1 MFEKQNIQE
10 TVNEL
15 KSDAVKGL
23 TDGEAFR
30 RLQQNGRNEMKAAR
44 KKTKIQLFLEQLK
57 DPLIYILLIAA
68 VVSVFLGELSDA
80 VIIGTV
86 VVVNALVGML
96 QEGKARKALEALKKL
111 TSPQT
116 IVMTGDLVDLEAGA
130 QVPAD
135 IRLTRSSNLQV
146 EESALTGESVPVE
159 KDALF
164 LADCRHE
171 IPLAERVNM
180 VYMSTVVTHGH
191 GEGIVTAT
199 GMATEIGRIASMIT
213 DAEEEMTPL
222 QKRLGDMGKLLSI
235 LSLGVCGGIST
246 QKYSGNAAGGDFP
259 GGGCGAGRSAG
270 SGDDLSGIVSDQN
283 GQSTY
288 DHPQTAFR

>member
-1 MFEKQNIQE
+1 MIREGIRQE
-10 TVNEL
+10 IPAAEL
-15 KSDAVKGL
+15 V
-23 TDGEAFR
+23 
-30 RLQQNGRNEMKAAR
+30 
-44 KKTKIQLFLEQLK
+44 
-57 DPLIYILLIAA
+57 
-68 VVSVFLGELSDA
+68 
-80 VIIGTV
+80 
-86 VVVNALVGML
+86 
-96 QEGKARKALEALKKL
+96 
-111 TSPQT
+111 
-116 IVMTGDLVDLEAGA
+116 TGDLVDLEAGA

-235 LSLGVCGGIST
+235 FIAGSMCGIVSAGGIST

>member
-1 MFEKQNIQE
+1 
-10 TVNEL
+10 
-15 KSDAVKGL
+15 
-23 TDGEAFR
+23 
-30 RLQQNGRNEMKAAR
+30 
-44 KKTKIQLFLEQLK
+44 
-57 DPLIYILLIAA
+57 
-68 VVSVFLGELSDA
+68 
-80 VIIGTV
+80 
-86 VVVNALVGML
+86 
-96 QEGKARKALEALKKL
+96 
-111 TSPQT
+111 
-116 IVMTGDLVDLEAGA
+116 
-130 QVPAD
+130 
-135 IRLTRSSNLQV
+135 
-146 EESALTGESVPVE
+146 
-159 KDALF
+159 
-164 LADCRHE
+164 
-171 IPLAERVNM
+171 M

-235 LSLGVCGGIST
+235 LSLGVC
-246 QKYSGNAAGGDFP
+246 AALFLLAVFQHRNIPGGDFP